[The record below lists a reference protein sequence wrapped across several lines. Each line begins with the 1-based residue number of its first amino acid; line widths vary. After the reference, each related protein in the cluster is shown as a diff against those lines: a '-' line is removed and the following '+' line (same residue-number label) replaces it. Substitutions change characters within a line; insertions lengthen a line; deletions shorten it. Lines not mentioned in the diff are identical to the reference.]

1 MKRSII
7 LSLEQLRE
15 EPYASVLCYPKHT
28 KDELESRLAEL
39 QDHKVS
45 TVEFGGTA
53 SAFGVP
59 APILGKGYVGLVVIA
74 HLNGERVALK
84 IRRSD
89 ADRVDLLHEAQML
102 KKANTVNVGP
112 KFISA
117 SKNFLLMQLI
127 DGDLLPIWLQTH
139 KDKVLIQKV
148 LSQVLENC
156 YRLDEIGLD
165 HGELSKAP
173 KHVIINQLQVP
184 FLVDFETASD
194 TRKPA
199 NLSAICHFLFTS
211 IGEVGRTIAE
221 ILGER
226 RKEELIITLQQYKK
240 NRNQENFKSV
250 LHACLKTGLF
260 LGVQEEN
267 EKYE

>member
-7 LSLEQLRE
+7 LSLEQLRK
-15 EPYASVLCYPKHT
+15 EPYACVLCYPKPT
-28 KDELESRLAEL
+28 IDELESRIAEL
-39 QDHKVS
+39 QGHKVS
-45 TVEFGGTA
+45 AVEFVGTA

-84 IRRSD
+84 IRRYD
-89 ADRVDLLHEAQML
+89 ADRADLFHEAQML

-139 KDKVLIQKV
+139 KDKVLVQKV

-173 KHVIINQLQVP
+173 KHVIINQIQIP

-211 IGEVGRTIAE
+211 VGEVGRTIAE
-221 ILGER
+221 IMGER
-226 RKEELIITLQQYKK
+226 KKEEIVSTLQQYKK
-240 NRNQENFKSV
+240 NRTQENFEHV
-250 LHACLKTGLF
+250 LQVCL
-260 LGVQEEN
+260 N
-267 EKYE
+267 